1 MRNAEVNN
9 KKLIIAGLIL
19 LGLSV
24 ALNDRMVWAE
34 ASVNPV
40 TEDCDHFSNL
50 RWMRLH
56 DGLNKTRFND
66 ESYILNLL
74 DISLGDSKIGRIS
87 EKQKYAWGENAGWID
102 FRPNH
107 AGLKIGSNVLA
118 GWIFIKKLGWVYL
131 GDERP
136 RNEYRYSNRD
146 RRDYGI
152 NNDGE
157 GDLTGWGWGE
167 NIGWVNFGEVH
178 AHQTK
183 MKR

>member
-1 MRNAEVNN
+1 MSRQINYIP
-9 KKLIIAGLIL
+9 KLIIAGLIL

-24 ALNDRMVWAE
+24 ALNDRTVWAE
-34 ASVNPV
+34 APVNQV
-40 TEDCDHFSNL
+40 TEDCDRLSNL
-50 RWMRLH
+50 RWMRLN

-66 ESYILNLL
+66 ESYISNLL
-74 DISLGDSKIGRIS
+74 DISLEDSKIGRIS